1 MDMHIPYREI
11 EKVLDLPASSLTG
24 NENLEDLPEWD
35 SIATISFIA
44 MADSIFKIGVPPESL
59 ANCKTVNDLANLIS
73 ERTDS

>member
-44 MADSIFKIGVPPESL
+44 WP
-59 ANCKTVNDLANLIS
+59 TVFSKLECLRNHWPTVKRSMI
-73 ERTDS
+73 